1 MKTHR
6 KVFSVER
13 MAKLLKV
20 STSGYY
26 AWFSRPES
34 RRKKARRY
42 LDIMVKAA
50 FETSKSRY
58 GSRKIKRQLANQGN
72 AYSRSRIAVS
82 MRRQGLRSK
91 VCRKFV
97 VTTDTK
103 HDLKTSPNL
112 LNREFDVDRPN
123 QVWSSDITYLRSRA
137 GWLYLVVFL
146 DLFSRRVVGWCVSDS
161 LGHETVL
168 KALSRA
174 VWQRRPERGLMIH
187 SDRGIQ
193 YCCDGFREAIDRYQ
207 FVQSMSRKGN
217 CWDNAVTETL
227 FRSLKTEWLYHVD
240 LEDLGHAEQELF
252 EYIELFYNNQRLHAS
267 LDYLSPAD
275 FEAMPLNHKAA

>member
-1 MKTHR
+1 MKAHR

-13 MAKLLKV
+13 MAKVLEV

-26 AWFSRPES
+26 AWVSRPES
-34 RRKKARRY
+34 RRKKERRH
-42 LDIMVKAA
+42 LDVLVKAA
-50 FETSKSRY
+50 FETSKGRY
-58 GSRKIKRQLANQGN
+58 GSRKIKCELAKKSHI
-72 AYSRSRIAVS
+72 YSRSRVADS
-82 MRRQGLRSK
+82 MSRQGLRSK

-97 VTTDTK
+97 LTTDTR
-103 HDLKTSPNL
+103 HDLKASPNL
-112 LNREFDVDRPN
+112 LNRTFEADRPN
-123 QVWSSDITYLRSRA
+123 RVWTSDITYLPSRA

-146 DLFSRRVVGWCVSDS
+146 DLFSRRVVGWCVSTS

-174 VWQRRPERGLMIH
+174 VWQRRPEPGLMVH
-187 SDRGIQ
+187 SDQGIQ
-193 YCCDGFREAIDRYQ
+193 YCCDGFRGAIDRHQ

-227 FRSLKTEWLYHVD
+227 FRTLKTERLYHVD
-240 LEDLGHAEQELF
+240 LEDLDHAERELF

-267 LDYLSPAD
+267 LDYVSPAD
-275 FEAMPLNHKAA
+275 FETMPPNRIVA